1 LTSEKNLSTANY
13 DMKFGLVFSEIR
25 HQAAILTGII
35 FCTPLEGGIKIFQR
49 NVTEDGMNL
58 QFK

>member
-1 LTSEKNLSTANY
+1 
-13 DMKFGLVFSEIR
+13 MKFGLVFSEIR
-25 HQAAILTGII
+25 DQAAILTGVI